1 MMYIDEF
8 LMNQFFIKKKHMHLI
23 NSYTLGMTE
32 FEALIIFF
40 ILDWFKSL
48 ISFYQWLHQK
58 KYFGKTWID
67 ERNEI
72 SLLKITNIPQSICDE
87 MATAAIKC
95 ISRAGGLV
103 DGPVGSSLFYIA
115 NEKKPS
121 QPYPVLYNVSK
132 CNFFCYSDKC
142 DRFKA
147 FKICSHSYFSLKVL
161 GRYIELVSRSCCK
174 NLPSNIFNLSLRK
187 MLVREK

>member
-8 LMNQFFIKKKHMHLI
+8 LMNQFFIKKKHVHLI

-72 SLLKITNIPQSICDE
+72 SLLKITNIPQSICGE

-95 ISRAGGLV
+95 ISRAGGLA
-103 DGPVGSSLFYIA
+103 DGPVVSSLFYIA

-121 QPYPVLYNVSK
+121 QAYPLLYNVSK
-132 CNFFCYSDKC
+132 CNFFCYSDKY

-147 FKICSHSYFSLKVL
+147 FKICSHSYFSL
-161 GRYIELVSRSCCK
+161 
-174 NLPSNIFNLSLRK
+174 LP
-187 MLVREK
+187 